1 MAATV
6 TCITVIDEA
15 ENSVSSQLILSDWNN
30 FRLVYPNRIF
40 YILDP
45 GGGSFGYIPPTF
57 ANDPQAFGP
66 IAVNRDEGVVANAS
80 NWFNIC
86 GLNNADPGS
95 VVSLAV
101 DTSGSMTLATVQASF
116 NQFITAC
123 ANAQFVLVVNTT
135 FPNERWIPPH
145 NIAVPPNISIT
156 NVSQL
161 VIGSGDTVTIS
172 YTSAGDI
179 SEINLDIETFNPV
192 SLQTLSDLALDDTLS
207 FTPTQTTLYTFEANG
222 PEGIATDA
230 VQIIV
235 ATPPVIDEF
244 SATPNPQDSAAG
256 FPLSTTT
263 IAWRVTSEYDVT
275 VELYEDSVAPGN
287 LIGTFNT
294 LAGDVPDVDTGLQS
308 DFAVNSPA
316 QRTYILVVTNI
327 GGTVTSNLV
336 VNVFNDNTPD
346 DYFVPSLTDVEPN
359 TLYSIKPL
367 SVSTGSTVDGLDM
380 NYFYSGGPGTEISND
395 GGATWTT
402 GSLLCIVGLED
413 GLRVRVTSEPFN
425 PNFPGQ
431 TNTSP
436 NYSVT
441 IGTLTRTFNITT
453 RAPDDEETFNIP
465 NFDDYVPFP
474 DIDTIIDIDPSR
486 PNQSTPYIETTPA
499 PLDIDDIEIDVPI
512 RTDNPDVQVRIKKSG
527 STLFGPWQDI
537 TEI

>member
-66 IAVNRDEGVVANAS
+66 IAVNRDGGVVANAS

-123 ANAQFVLVVNTT
+123 ANAQFVLVVNRT

-230 VQIIV
+230 VQIFCH
-235 ATPPVIDEF
+235 TK
-244 SATPNPQDSAAG
+244 
-256 FPLSTTT
+256 ST
-263 IAWRVTSEYDVT
+263 R
-275 VELYEDSVAPGN
+275 
-287 LIGTFNT
+287 
-294 LAGDVPDVDTGLQS
+294 
-308 DFAVNSPA
+308 
-316 QRTYILVVTNI
+316 
-327 GGTVTSNLV
+327 
-336 VNVFNDNTPD
+336 
-346 DYFVPSLTDVEPN
+346 
-359 TLYSIKPL
+359 
-367 SVSTGSTVDGLDM
+367 
-380 NYFYSGGPGTEISND
+380 
-395 GGATWTT
+395 
-402 GSLLCIVGLED
+402 
-413 GLRVRVTSEPFN
+413 
-425 PNFPGQ
+425 
-431 TNTSP
+431 
-436 NYSVT
+436 
-441 IGTLTRTFNITT
+441 
-453 RAPDDEETFNIP
+453 
-465 NFDDYVPFP
+465 
-474 DIDTIIDIDPSR
+474 
-486 PNQSTPYIETTPA
+486 
-499 PLDIDDIEIDVPI
+499 
-512 RTDNPDVQVRIKKSG
+512 
-527 STLFGPWQDI
+527 
-537 TEI
+537 

>member
-15 ENSVSSQLILSDWNN
+15 ENSVASSLVLNDWNN

-40 YILDP
+40 YVLDP

-57 ANDPQAFGP
+57 QNDSQAFGP
-66 IAVNRDEGVVANAS
+66 IAVNRDNGNTANTS

-101 DTSGSMTLATVQASF
+101 DTSGSMTLATVQASY

-123 ANAQFVLVVNTT
+123 ANAQFVVVVNTT

-156 NVSQL
+156 NVSAL
-161 VIGSGDTVTIS
+161 IIGSGDTVSIS

-192 SLQTLSDLALDDTLS
+192 SQQTQSNLLLDDTVS

-222 PEGIATDA
+222 PEGTATDS

-235 ATPPVIDEF
+235 ASPPTIDEF
-244 SATPNPQDSAAG
+244 SATPNPQESVAG
-256 FPLSTTT
+256 IPLSTTT
-263 IAWRVTSEYDVT
+263 LAWQVTSEYDVT
-275 VELYEDSVAPGN
+275 IQIYEDSIDPGN
-287 LIGTFNT
+287 LIGTFDT
-294 LAGDVPDVDTGLQS
+294 LAGDIPNVDTELQS

-316 QRTYILVVTNI
+316 QRTYILVATNV
-327 GGTVTSNLV
+327 GGTSTSNLV

-346 DYFVPSLTDVEPN
+346 DYFVPSLNNVEPN

-367 SVSTGSTVDGLDM
+367 SVSTNSTVDGMDM
-380 NYFYSGGPGTEISND
+380 NFIYTGGPGTEVSND
-395 GGATWTT
+395 GGLTWTT
-402 GSLLCIVGLED
+402 GSLLCFVGLED

-425 PNFPGQ
+425 QNFPGQ
-431 TNTSP
+431 PATSQ
-436 NYSVT
+436 NYFVT
-441 IGTLTRTFNITT
+441 IGSLTRFFNITT
-453 RAPDDEETFNIP
+453 RAPDDEETFDIP
-465 NFDDYVPFP
+465 NFNDYVPFP
-474 DIDTIIDIDPSR
+474 DIDTIVDVDPSR

-499 PLDIDDIEIDVPI
+499 PLDIDDVEIEVPI
-512 RTDNPDVQVRIKKSG
+512 RTNDPNVQVRIKKSG